1 MRIKWKGDTWQ
12 IKYYATGYARWTL
25 ENGSTSVSWLVNQET
40 GENDFGNKKEFVK
53 FLREKGKENV
63 IHE

>member
-25 ENGSTSVSWLVNQET
+25 ENDDNTSVSWLVNRET
-40 GENDFGNKKEFVK
+40 GENDFGNRKEFVK
-53 FLREKGKENV
+53 FLRERENDT
-63 IHE
+63 H